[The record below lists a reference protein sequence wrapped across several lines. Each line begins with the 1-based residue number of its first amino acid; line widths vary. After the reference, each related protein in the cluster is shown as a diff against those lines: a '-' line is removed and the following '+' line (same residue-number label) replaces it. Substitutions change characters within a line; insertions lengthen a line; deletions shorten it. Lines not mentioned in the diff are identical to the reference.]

1 MVDSLRFYIYIYIE
15 IQCSTQTSLIW
26 NNDIKMSTILN
37 ANSIHICKFMD
48 NTNELQ
54 YIRMFTF
61 YSFSAK
67 KACSV
72 LGNTK
77 LHEWL
82 ATGRWFSQG
91 IPASSINKTDRH
103 DITGILL
110 KVTVSTIQPI
120 QINCTFVSIR
130 HLSYYSIY
138 IFRWN
143 KILKFRDIFLL
154 QQCI

>member
-1 MVDSLRFYIYIYIE
+1 MVGRSIRLDVLNLHDISIWLNIYMYRNTIFYTDSFNLEKWY
-15 IQCSTQTSLIW
+15 
-26 NNDIKMSTILN
+26 KKSTILN
-37 ANSIHICKFMD
+37 VNSIHICKFMD

-91 IPASSINKTDRH
+91 IPASSTNKTDRH

-110 KVTVSTIQPI
+110 KVALSNIKPI
-120 QINCTFVSIR
+120 QINCTFASIR
-130 HLSYYSIY
+130 HLS
-138 IFRWN
+138 
-143 KILKFRDIFLL
+143 
-154 QQCI
+154 